1 MKITVTRF
9 DPSQDA
15 SPYEQ
20 SFEVPYRDNITA
32 LEALMHIYEN
42 EEPIAFDYSCH
53 GRSCG
58 RCAMMVDGEPK
69 LACIAGH
76 TELQRPQRVH
86 HSMEYTF
93 SWAPMSNWLISS
105 RSMSSK
111 RTRL

>member
-58 RCAMMVDGEPK
+58 R
-69 LACIAGH
+69 
-76 TELQRPQRVH
+76 
-86 HSMEYTF
+86 
-93 SWAPMSNWLISS
+93 
-105 RSMSSK
+105 
-111 RTRL
+111 

>member
-58 RCAMMVDGEPK
+58 RCAMMVGRRAQVGLHYPFDRRGP
-69 LACIAGH
+69 
-76 TELQRPQRVH
+76 R
-86 HSMEYTF
+86 Y
-93 SWAPMSNWLISS
+93 
-105 RSMSSK
+105 RSA
-111 RTRL
+111 